1 MKERVSRRTQWDQK
15 PERFME
21 MWQKIDAM
29 KDDIFRQLLRKVQ

>member
-1 MKERVSRRTQWDQK
+1 MSRRTQWDQK

-29 KDDIFRQLLRKVQ
+29 KDGMSDDIFRQLLRKVQ